1 MPRYFFHLAGRSKS
15 LLHLLCEQE
24 LLPKRQL
31 PEMVVDVPQITSEAN
46 NPRSRLRRSHASI
59 MRDVPSTRPIENPV
73 LLSESFDSRT
83 LAEMAIALERA
94 CAKVAGGKKHRARR
108 HIAARIA
115 QCARSGKRSIAALIR
130 AGEIAA
136 GELRKSS

>member
-1 MPRYFFHLAGRSKS
+1 
-15 LLHLLCEQE
+15 
-24 LLPKRQL
+24 
-31 PEMVVDVPQITSEAN
+31 
-46 NPRSRLRRSHASI
+46 
-59 MRDVPSTRPIENPV
+59 MRDVPSTRLIENPV
-73 LLSESFDSRT
+73 LLSESFDRRT

-94 CAKVAGGKKHRARR
+94 CVKVDGGKKHRARR

-115 QCARSGKRSIAALIR
+115 QCARSGKRSVSALIR